1 MSKKNIS
8 KSSSSCLWIHQN
20 CNPFP
25 RVNPNQV
32 NQKCLLIIIIVRRRR
47 IAPRPPPMAYK
58 VEEVVVVVAAVKLV
72 ATAIPVII
80 PLAATK
86 PLEPHLTMITKQQL
100 VVQPVYQGQSKFE
113 KCSCCCFFHICLFYY
128 ILIYSLSLLFMFII

>member
-32 NQKCLLIIIIVRRRR
+32 NKKCLLIIIIVVRRRR

-58 VEEVVVVVAAVKLV
+58 VEEVVVVVAAAKLV
-72 ATAIPVII
+72 ATAIPTII

-113 KCSCCCFFHICLFYY
+113 KCSCCCFFIFVY
-128 ILIYSLSLLFMFII
+128 FIIY